1 MHRPVSD
8 SLIDDFGD
16 SESEHSGPA
25 GLRPDLDQ
33 NGIPDIVI
41 RRLPIYARSLQYLA
55 NEGVETVSSGDL
67 GTRLGVSAAQIRRDL
82 SYFGE
87 FGKQG
92 KGYDVAYLLEQV
104 NAILQLNREWSV
116 VLVGLG
122 HLGRALLH
130 YDGLNEHGF
139 NIRALF
145 DHNPEKVGQRIGELL
160 IHPMSDMPQVLAREN
175 IKMAIMAVP
184 ARGAQEAA
192 DALAASG
199 ITAILNYA
207 PIIVQ
212 VPSHIKIR
220 HIDPVVALQ
229 SMTYYIDDSAEGSG
243 QTASHN
249 SSGNGS
255 GNGHSDRPRSG
266 KLD

>member
-1 MHRPVSD
+1 MQPHATDRLMD
-8 SLIDDFGD
+8 SLGD
-16 SESEHSGPA
+16 ASSPEAGPA
-25 GLRPDLDQ
+25 GIRPDLDH

-41 RRLPIYARSLQYLA
+41 RRLPIYARSLKYLES
-55 NEGVETVSSGDL
+55 EGVDTVSSGEL

-92 KGYDVAYLLEQV
+92 KGYNVRYLLRQV
-104 NAILQLNREWSV
+104 SRILKLDRPWPV

-130 YDGLNEHGF
+130 YEGLSEQGF
-139 NIRALF
+139 EIHALF
-145 DHNPEKVGQRIGELL
+145 DHNPEKVGQRVGDLVIQPMDELRE
-160 IHPMSDMPQVLAREN
+160 VLKREG
-175 IKMAIMAVP
+175 IVMAIMAVP

-192 DALAASG
+192 DALVDAG
-199 ITAILNYA
+199 VGAILNYA

-212 VPSHIKIR
+212 VPHHIRIR
-220 HIDPVVALQ
+220 HIDPVIALQ
-229 SMTYYIDDSAEGSG
+229 SMTYYLQDDRSASESR
-243 QTASHN
+243 
-249 SSGNGS
+249 SSANE
-255 GNGHSDRPRSG
+255 RPRSG

>member
-1 MHRPVSD
+1 VKKMQPRATD
-8 SLIDDFGD
+8 SLIDSLDD
-16 SESEHSGPA
+16 ASASEGSPA
-25 GLRPDLDQ
+25 GIRPGLDQ

-41 RRLPIYARSLQYLA
+41 RRLPIYARSLNYLA
-55 NEGVETVSSGDL
+55 GEGVETVSSGDL

-92 KGYDVAYLLEQV
+92 KGYNVRYLLAQV
-104 NAILQLNREWSV
+104 NSILKLDRPWPL

-130 YDGLNEHGF
+130 YEGLSEQGF
-139 NIRALF
+139 EINALF
-145 DHNPEKVGQRIGELL
+145 DHNPEKVGQRIGDLV
-160 IHPMSDMPQVLAREN
+160 IHPMDELREVLKREG

-192 DALAASG
+192 DALVQAG
-199 ITAILNYA
+199 VGAILNYA

-212 VPSHIKIR
+212 VPPHVRIR

-229 SMTYYIDDSAEGSG
+229 SMTYYLQDDRARADSRNA
-243 QTASHN
+243 ASER
-249 SSGNGS
+249 S
-255 GNGHSDRPRSG
+255 RSG

>member
-1 MHRPVSD
+1 MQSHATD
-8 SLIDDFGD
+8 SLIDSLDDASATEG
-16 SESEHSGPA
+16 GPA
-25 GLRPDLDQ
+25 GIRPGLDQ

-41 RRLPIYARSLQYLA
+41 RRMPIYARSLKYLA
-55 NEGVETVSSGDL
+55 GEGVETVSSGEL

-92 KGYDVAYLLEQV
+92 KGYNVRYLLAQV
-104 NAILQLNREWSV
+104 NSILKLDRPWPV

-130 YDGLNEHGF
+130 YEGLSEQGF
-139 NIRALF
+139 EIHALF
-145 DHNPEKVGQRIGELL
+145 DHNPEKVGQRIGDLV
-160 IHPMSDMPQVLAREN
+160 IHPMDELNDVLKREG

-192 DALAASG
+192 NALVEAG
-199 ITAILNYA
+199 VGAILNYA

-212 VPSHIKIR
+212 VPPHVRIR

-229 SMTYYIDDSAEGSG
+229 SMTYYLQDDRTQDESSRAESR
-243 QTASHN
+243 N
-249 SSGNGS
+249 STGERS
-255 GNGHSDRPRSG
+255 RSG

>member
-1 MHRPVSD
+1 MQPHATDRLMD
-8 SLIDDFGD
+8 SLGD
-16 SESEHSGPA
+16 ASSPEAGPA
-25 GLRPDLDQ
+25 GIRPDLDH

-41 RRLPIYARSLQYLA
+41 RRLPIYARSLKYLES
-55 NEGVETVSSGDL
+55 EGVDTVSSGEL

-82 SYFGE
+82 SYVGE

-92 KGYDVAYLLEQV
+92 KGYNVRYLLRQV
-104 NAILQLNREWSV
+104 NSILKLDRPWPV

-130 YDGLNEHGF
+130 YEGLSEQGF
-139 NIRALF
+139 EIHALF
-145 DHNPEKVGQRIGELL
+145 DHNPEKVGQRIGDLVIQPMDELRE
-160 IHPMSDMPQVLAREN
+160 VLRREG

-192 DALAASG
+192 DALVDAG
-199 ITAILNYA
+199 VGAILNYA

-212 VPSHIKIR
+212 VPHHIRIR
-220 HIDPVVALQ
+220 HIDPVIALQ
-229 SMTYYIDDSAEGSG
+229 SMTYYLQDDRSAAESRSG
-243 QTASHN
+243 AN
-249 SSGNGS
+249 E
-255 GNGHSDRPRSG
+255 RPRSG

>member
-1 MHRPVSD
+1 MQSHAAH
-8 SLIDDFGD
+8 SLIDSLDD
-16 SESEHSGPA
+16 ASAAHSGPA
-25 GLRPDLDQ
+25 GIRPGLDH

-41 RRLPIYARSLQYLA
+41 RRLPIYARSLKYLSG
-55 NEGVETVSSGDL
+55 EGVETVSSGDL

-92 KGYDVAYLLEQV
+92 KGYNVQYLLGQV
-104 NAILQLNREWSV
+104 NRILQLDRPWPM

-130 YDGLNEHGF
+130 YEGLTEQGF
-139 NIRALF
+139 EIHALF
-145 DHNPEKVGQRIGELL
+145 DHNPEKVGQRIGDLE
-160 IHPMSDMPQVLAREN
+160 IHPMDELRGVLKREG

-192 DALAASG
+192 DALVAAG
-199 ITAILNYA
+199 VGAILNYA

-212 VPSHIKIR
+212 VPPHVRIR

-229 SMTYYIDDSAEGSG
+229 SMTYYLQDDRTPLEARNASAE
-243 QTASHN
+243 
-249 SSGNGS
+249 
-255 GNGHSDRPRSG
+255 RWRSG